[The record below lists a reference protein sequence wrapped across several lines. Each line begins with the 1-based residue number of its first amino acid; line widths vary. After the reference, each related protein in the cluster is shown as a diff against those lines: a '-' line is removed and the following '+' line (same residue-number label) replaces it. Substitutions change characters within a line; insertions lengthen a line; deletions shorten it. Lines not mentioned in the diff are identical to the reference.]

1 MSVLGLILQTVRRI
15 RTLGVNLVLALFRY
29 IRYIVEVFV
38 FRYTEEVR
46 AKLCYVASHVI

>member
-15 RTLGVNLVLALFRY
+15 RPLGVNLVLALF
-29 IRYIVEVFV
+29 RYIVEVFV